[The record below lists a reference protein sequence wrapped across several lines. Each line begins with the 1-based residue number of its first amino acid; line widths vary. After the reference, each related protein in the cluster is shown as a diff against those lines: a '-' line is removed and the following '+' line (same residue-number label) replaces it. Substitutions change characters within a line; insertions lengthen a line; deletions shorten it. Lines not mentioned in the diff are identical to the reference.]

1 MSYKIIIQNA
11 KLFQKDLSKIDH
23 KNLQKIDQ
31 TIMALGK
38 NPFTPNIQIKR
49 LQNYE
54 IADFRVRVGAYRIL
68 FLRNDEIKE
77 IRLIRVLHR
86 SKLY

>member
-1 MSYKIIIQNA
+1 MYKLIVQNQ
-11 KLFQKDLSKIDH
+11 KIFQKDLSKIDQ
-23 KNLQKIDQ
+23 KNIQKIDKA
-31 TIMALGK
+31 IMDLAK
-38 NPFTPNIQIKR
+38 NPFSESIQAKR

-54 IADFRVRVGAYRIL
+54 IADFRLRVGSYRIL
-68 FLRNDEIKE
+68 FLREDETKI